1 MTTRGTQV
9 SQNDQGPPE
18 NPNSQDAQGHGQGFG
33 NPAGWNQDES
43 GQEAQ
48 QGWGGYYRGEAPEAQ
63 QGHSQHGYGQQGYDQ
78 QGYDQQGHN
87 QQGYGQPGQEQQGYP
102 QQGYD
107 QQGYDQ
113 QGYGQPG
120 YSQQGF
126 GQQGYDQQGYDQ
138 QGYGAGGYHQGG
150 EDQSGQGHD
159 AYAGAGAGG
168 YGGGSYGPGGP
179 AGPGGPGGEGGSGP
193 SKGLIFG
200 IIGGVALL
208 LVGGI
213 VALIF
218 LLGGNGSSEADADD
232 DDEGSETDV
241 DPDADETPHGAV
253 EAYLTA
259 LSEGD
264 AETAVSFM
272 EDPADT
278 TYMTDEVLA
287 YSNENRPMA
296 DIEVTEASE
305 SGGEYS
311 SYGEVRANFTLDGE
325 SENASFWVSGDADS
339 GFVVE
344 SEVEL
349 DVPADASNLTPTVN
363 GEPFQDSGSTFAG
376 IFIEIGLEEEYYSFG
391 SDGSFITGDYE
402 STGYLAPELST
413 EGHERWK
420 ELVMADIDEC
430 VASSELD
437 GGCGLELPDNVDGE
451 DLVPDGVSRSLSGD
465 TQREVDNLEGTADY
479 NDPRYISAYIA
490 GGVDTDVEFESDPGT
505 QHEVITGDGMYF
517 GEPVVDM
524 TQEEPTVEWE

>member
-1 MTTRGTQV
+1 MTIRGTQV

-18 NPNSQDAQGHGQGFG
+18 NPNSQEPQGHGQGFG
-33 NPAGWNQDES
+33 NPAGWNQGES
-43 GQEAQ
+43 GQEPS
-48 QGWGGYYRGEAPEAQ
+48 QGWGGYYHGEAPDSQ
-63 QGHSQHGYGQQGYDQ
+63 QGHSQHGYGHQRYWQQGYGQQRYDQ
-78 QGYDQQGHN
+78 QGYS
-87 QQGYGQPGQEQQGYP
+87 QQGYG
-102 QQGYD
+102 
-107 QQGYDQ
+107 
-113 QGYGQPG
+113 
-120 YSQQGF
+120 
-126 GQQGYDQQGYDQ
+126 Q
-138 QGYGAGGYHQGG
+138 QGYGAGGYAQGG
-150 EDQSGQGHD
+150 YDQASQSHD
-159 AYAGAGAGG
+159 AYGGAGAGAGG
-168 YGGGSYGPGGP
+168 YGGGHYGPGGP
-179 AGPGGPGGEGGSGP
+179 ADSGGPGGEGGSGP

-218 LLGGNGSSEADADD
+218 LLGGNGSSEADGDD
-232 DDEGSETDV
+232 GGSEEGGGEGGEADV
-241 DPDADETPHGAV
+241 DPAADETPHGAV

-287 YSNENRPMA
+287 YSNESRPMV

-325 SENASFWVSGDADS
+325 AENASFWVSGDAES

-363 GEPFQDSGSTFAG
+363 GEPFQESGSTFGG

-391 SDGSFITGDYE
+391 SDGSFITEDYQ

-413 EGHERWK
+413 EGEERWK

-437 GGCGLELPDNVDGE
+437 GGCGLELPDNIDGE
-451 DLVPDGVSRSLSGD
+451 GLVPDGVSRSLSGD
-465 TQREVDNLEGTADY
+465 TQRELDNLEGTADY

-490 GGVDTDVEFESDPGT
+490 GSVDTDVELENDPGT
-505 QHEVITGDGMYF
+505 MHEVIIGDGLYF